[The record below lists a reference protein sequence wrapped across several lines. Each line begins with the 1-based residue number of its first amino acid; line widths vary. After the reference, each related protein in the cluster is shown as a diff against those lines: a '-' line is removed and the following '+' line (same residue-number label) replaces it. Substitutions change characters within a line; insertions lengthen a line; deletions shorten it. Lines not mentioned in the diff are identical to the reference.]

1 MSIPKYEADEKLGA
15 VAVALMIV
23 AVAAIP
29 AAFWA
34 SIAWL
39 VWGWLP
45 AIIVATLAL
54 FGSIFVMGIVRSGR
68 EFETPRRVPP
78 RNQIAPAPLMSS
90 TETLQQAA

>member
-1 MSIPKYEADEKLGA
+1 MSIPQYEADEQLGA
-15 VAVALMIV
+15 VAVALTVV

-29 AAFWA
+29 AASWGA
-34 SIAWL
+34 IAWL

-45 AIIVATLAL
+45 AIIVATVAL

-78 RNQIAPAPLMSS
+78 RNQIAPAPLVSS